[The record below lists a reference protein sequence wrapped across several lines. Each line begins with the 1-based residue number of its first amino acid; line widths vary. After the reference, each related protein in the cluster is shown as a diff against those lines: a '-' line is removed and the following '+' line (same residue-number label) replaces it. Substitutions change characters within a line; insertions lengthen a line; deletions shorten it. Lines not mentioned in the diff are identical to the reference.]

1 MLLLKPGSLSLL
13 LTPERQISEE
23 DISIPPR
30 GAIAAIRTVRND
42 GSFLGGGGLEVFRFE
57 DTDDGPLDAAEL
69 AEWVHEASTLGNM
82 DSNGPQGGNLIA
94 QAIDGNRGQLV
105 AQPADSGG
113 QNLIGDA
120 IAASGG
126 AAAPPIRW
134 TLCESVGTWT
144 AGTIVDP
151 NWPTAQL
158 GDKGVAQLPNGLTLF
173 IHKVT
178 PEVSGAKSSGD
189 VVKDGILL
197 SLEHERADSRVLPIK
212 YDILGH
218 RALDFKCAIDK
229 CVPHRAEDYPMSG
242 PPSCLWLLKH
252 MYSNGG
258 TPTSFH
264 QRFLSDTRLD
274 YSAGGMTEHMTICKA
289 FEIFTSYDQLDV
301 SRLAGCELMARKLQ
315 IIHEKWRHKM
325 PNLSPGS
332 TGVEEDSYLLLGTT
346 ETRGN
351 LGVCPELS
359 VWLGSELSKQA
370 LADKERRKARE
381 ERALQT
387 KK

>member
-1 MLLLKPGSLSLL
+1 MLLLRPGSLSLL

-23 DISIPPR
+23 DIAIPPR
-30 GAIAAIRTVRND
+30 GTIAAIRTVRAD
-42 GSFLGGGGLEVFRFE
+42 GSFLGAGGLEVFRFE
-57 DTDDGPLDAAEL
+57 DTDEGPLEDTEL
-69 AEWVHEASTLGNM
+69 DEWVHEAASLSSLDTPAST
-82 DSNGPQGGNLIA
+82 DSNLIA
-94 QAIDGNRGQLV
+94 LAIDGNRSQV
-105 AQPADSGG
+105 APQPIDNGG
-113 QNLIGDA
+113 QNLIGGV
-120 IAASGG
+120 IAAVSGV
-126 AAAPPIRW
+126 AVPTARW
-134 TLCESVGTWT
+134 TLCESGGTYI
-144 AGTIVDP
+144 AGTAVDP
-151 NWPTAQL
+151 AWPTAQL
-158 GDKGVAQLPNGLTLF
+158 GDKGVAQLPNGMTLC

-178 PEVSGAKSSGD
+178 PELSGAKSSGD
-189 VVKDGILL
+189 TVRDGLLL
-197 SLEHERADSRVLPIK
+197 SLEHERTDSRVLPIK

-218 RALDFKCAIDK
+218 RALDFKGAIDK
-229 CVPHRAEDYPMSG
+229 CVPHRSDDYPMSG
-242 PPSCLWLLKH
+242 PPSCLWLMKH
-252 MYSNGG
+252 MYTNGG

-274 YSAGGMTEHMTICKA
+274 YTAGGMTEHMTICKA

-315 IIHEKWRHKM
+315 IIHERWLHKM

-359 VWLGSELSKQA
+359 SWLGSELSKQA